1 MDRRRNSVPSSPN
14 PCFGFGK
21 DVWMGGAH
29 AQVPRQTP
37 KRIIAPIGSWSGSQT
52 NWQRVADLNYI
63 TVMCLT
69 ASPFPFKGMFSF
81 QTAQTGEPLFNT
93 LSPSGLNPSLQ
104 RSERGRTNL

>member
-1 MDRRRNSVPSSPN
+1 MFWLRQRRMD
-14 PCFGFGK
+14 
-21 DVWMGGAH
+21 GGAH

-37 KRIIAPIGSWSGSQT
+37 KWIIAPIGSWSGSQT

-93 LSPSGLNPSLQ
+93 LAIWLESQFAEIGKRARRSL
-104 RSERGRTNL
+104 TF

>member
-1 MDRRRNSVPSSPN
+1 MDRRGNSVPSSRIHVLASVKTY
-14 PCFGFGK
+14 G
-21 DVWMGGAH
+21 WGGH

-37 KRIIAPIGSWSGSQT
+37 KWIIAPIGSWSGSQT

-93 LSPSGLNPSLQ
+93 LAIWLESQFAEIGK
-104 RSERGRTNL
+104 RVC